1 MYKPVEV
8 RPNYGYTGRGFVPTH
23 NGRLYQM
30 RKHGLAQ
37 RAGEFLEG
45 KGFYIVLFL
54 CVAAIGISGYYLF
67 HSMTFTPDTP
77 DSGLTVPVDGSAKV
91 VVTPSIQPVKPAVDP
106 TPTPPPPETTAPEET
121 ETLEPV
127 EAPAL
132 EPSAVTTMDEVAES
146 KEAPALF
153 VWPLNGATV
162 TAFSPNAL
170 IRDETMGDWRVH
182 EGVDLS
188 CALGAEVM
196 ASAEGV
202 VDSVEKDGMLGT
214 VITIRHGGDIS
225 TVYANL
231 SEEVEVMAGDEV
243 IAGTVI
249 GTVGSTA
256 IAESG
261 LDPHLHFAMY
271 RNGEPLDPKDFM
283 PSAFL

>member
-1 MYKPVEV
+1 
-8 RPNYGYTGRGFVPTH
+8 
-23 NGRLYQM
+23 M

-67 HSMTFTPDTP
+67 HSMTFTPEQA

-91 VVTPSIQPVKPAVDP
+91 VVTPSLQPVKPSVNP
-106 TPTPPPPETTAPEET
+106 TPTPPIPEASAPEET
-121 ETLEPV
+121 PEPAAEPV
-127 EAPAL
+127 P

-146 KEAPALF
+146 REAPALF

-162 TAFSPNAL
+162 TVFSPNAL

-188 CALGAEVM
+188 CALGTEVM

-202 VDSVEKDGMLGT
+202 VDSVQKDDMLGT
-214 VITIRHGGDIS
+214 IVTIRHGGDIT

-231 SEEVEVMAGDEV
+231 AEEVQVTAGDEV
-243 IAGTVI
+243 IAGDII
-249 GTVGSTA
+249 GAVGATA

-283 PSAFL
+283 PTAFL

>member
-1 MYKPVEV
+1 
-8 RPNYGYTGRGFVPTH
+8 
-23 NGRLYQM
+23 M

-67 HSMTFTPDTP
+67 HSMTFTPETP
-77 DSGLTVPVDGSAKV
+77 DSGLTVPVDGPATV
-91 VVTPSIQPVKPAVDP
+91 VVTPSIQPVKPTVNPDPAPPSPEPSDSVD
-106 TPTPPPPETTAPEET
+106 TLAPEPT
-121 ETLEPV
+121 AAPSPEPS
-127 EAPAL
+127 A
-132 EPSAVTTMDEVAES
+132 EPSAVTTMDEVAEA

-162 TAFSPNAL
+162 TAFSPNTL

-188 CALGAEVM
+188 CALGTEVM

-202 VDSVEKDGMLGT
+202 VDSVQKDDMLGT
-214 VITIRHGGDIS
+214 IITIRHGGDIT

-243 IAGTVI
+243 IAGDVI
-249 GTVGSTA
+249 GAVGTTA
-256 IAESG
+256 VAESG